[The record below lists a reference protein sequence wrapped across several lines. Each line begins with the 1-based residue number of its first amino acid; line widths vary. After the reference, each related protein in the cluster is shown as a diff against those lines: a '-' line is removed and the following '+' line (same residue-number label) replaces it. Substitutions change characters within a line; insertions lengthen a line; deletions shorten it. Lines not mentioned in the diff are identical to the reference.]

1 MYLLGNILV
10 SMNTVNEDPRQQRGL
25 AIAQGSRLKHLANAT
40 WLVPSQSHSGGYVVD
55 VVSGS
60 CTCPDHELRGAVLT
74 CKHRWAVEFARH
86 RVVTPDGIQV
96 TETVRITCSQNWP
109 QYTMAQRN
117 EKDDVQVLL
126 RALCDRVPNTTQGG
140 RGRPRASLNDVIFAA
155 TMKTFVG
162 LSGRRADS
170 DIRASAEKGLMDKA
184 VPPNT
189 IFDYMGREETTPI
202 LRELV
207 RLSAL
212 PLAEVETRFAID
224 GTGFGLKV
232 YRRWFDEKYGRPM
245 KEAGWIKLH
254 LVCGI
259 ETNIVTAVEVTDA
272 TEHDSPYLPQLMKE
286 TARGF
291 DMKEVSADKGYLGV
305 RNLEAIEAVGAVPYV
320 AFKINSKPK
329 GPDVWRRAFHMFAFH
344 REQWLNHYG
353 KRSNVEATFSSLK
366 RKFGSAVRAKTRT
379 ATVNEVLLKCLAH
392 NLSCLVHARY
402 ELGIDA
408 TFSSLELPS

>member
-1 MYLLGNILV
+1 MYLIGNILV
-10 SMNTVNEDPRQQRGL
+10 SMSAANEDPRQQRGL
-25 AIAQGSRLKHLANAT
+25 AIAQGSRLKHLANST

-96 TETVRITCSQNWP
+96 TDTVRITYSQNWR

-117 EKDDVQVLL
+117 EKAEVQVLL
-126 RALCDRVPNTTQGG
+126 RALCDQVPNPTQQG
-140 RGRPRASLNDVIFAA
+140 RGRPRVPLSDVIFAA

-170 DIRASAEKGLMDKA
+170 DIQSCAEKGLLGKA

-189 IFDYMGREETTPI
+189 IFDYMGKDDTTPI

-212 PLAEVETRFAID
+212 PLSEVETRFAID

-232 YRRWFDEKYGRPM
+232 YRRWYDAKYGREM

-254 LVCGI
+254 LVCGV
-259 ETNIVTAVEVTDA
+259 ETNIVTAVEVTEA
-272 TEHDSPYLPQLMKE
+272 SEHDSPC
-286 TARGF
+286 ASR
-291 DMKEVSADKGYLGV
+291 
-305 RNLEAIEAVGAVPYV
+305 
-320 AFKINSKPK
+320 
-329 GPDVWRRAFHMFAFH
+329 RRAWAPSVP
-344 REQWLNHYG
+344 L
-353 KRSNVEATFSSLK
+353 AT
-366 RKFGSAVRAKTRT
+366 
-379 ATVNEVLLKCLAH
+379 
-392 NLSCLVHARY
+392 
-402 ELGIDA
+402 
-408 TFSSLELPS
+408 